1 MARSR
6 NPVAVIVTMA
16 LLGAV
21 VCAIFRFAFVA
32 YIISQ
37 AGESLRAVPLKVLLM
52 GLMELHRFAVYGA
65 GGGAILGVVL
75 VLVDLLRY
83 GGRSADRSWENR
95 QDVNPFARDEVKAR
109 RMAAGGRY
117 MQEHPPGHQDND
129 TS

>member
-6 NPVAVIVTMA
+6 NPVVVIVTMA

-37 AGESLRAVPLKVLLM
+37 AGESLRAVPLNVLLM

-65 GGGAILGVVL
+65 AGGAILGVVL
-75 VLVDLLRY
+75 VTGSLRL
-83 GGRSADRSWENR
+83 GDIIQQQADTGIW
-95 QDVNPFARDEVKAR
+95 FAF
-109 RMAAGGRY
+109 
-117 MQEHPPGHQDND
+117 
-129 TS
+129 S